1 MGRLERLFNRLWNW
15 NQDENTKIRGATHL
29 LLLGRPLADW
39 SVRTKVGMCQVN
51 SCSEASPKDEDD
63 HKDHHNDNKPA
74 GDKHVAAKV
83 APKTNCKTSARRS
96 ETGGSSEEVAS
107 WRPRV

>member
-1 MGRLERLFNRLWNW
+1 MFNRVWNW
-15 NQDENTKIRGATHL
+15 NQNENTKIRGATHL

-39 SVRTKVGMCQVN
+39 SVRTKVGMCPVN

-83 APKTNCKTSARRS
+83 APKTNGKTSSRRS
-96 ETGGSSEEVAS
+96 ETGWSSEEVAS
-107 WRPRV
+107 WRPGV